1 MWKKEM
7 DGCIIISLAEQM
19 LIVNRLV
26 EIMSKAREALDG
38 PSWAGILGCNITTDR
53 QWVSLRK
60 ITGIAYF
67 AN

>member
-1 MWKKEM
+1 M

-38 PSWAGILGCNITTDR
+38 PS
-53 QWVSLRK
+53 
-60 ITGIAYF
+60 
-67 AN
+67 